1 MENPTWP
8 KFGLKDPKM
17 GQKESFLDF
26 FSLYKFHDSFLLRK
40 MLKKEI
46 QRLVR
51 SSQISLD
58 RIEFA
63 RTAYGVSEV

>member
-26 FSLYKFHDSFLLRK
+26 FHFINFMIR
-40 MLKKEI
+40 
-46 QRLVR
+46 
-51 SSQISLD
+51 
-58 RIEFA
+58 FC
-63 RTAYGVSEV
+63 